1 MPCAVPTPWP
11 TLCWPTLC
19 WAARGGFGIG
29 AMVGL
34 GLIVALT
41 THFPVRSEK

>member
-11 TLCWPTLC
+11 ALC

-34 GLIVALT
+34 ALIVALT
-41 THFPVRSEK
+41 THFPLHSER